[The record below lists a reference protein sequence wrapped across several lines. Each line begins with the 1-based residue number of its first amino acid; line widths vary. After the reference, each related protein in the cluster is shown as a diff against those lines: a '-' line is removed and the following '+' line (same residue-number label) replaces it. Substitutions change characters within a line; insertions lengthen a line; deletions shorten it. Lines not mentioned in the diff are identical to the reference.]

1 MLREISVEGGAAHEV
16 RLTRHRDTATVW
28 VDGRAVEAAL
38 HRSGLGMQALVD
50 GTAEQVW
57 VATSGDS
64 VWVHAFGRAWEVA
77 VEDPAERSG
86 RGGSAA
92 DIATAPMP
100 GVLVA
105 LQVEPGDAVTEGQQV
120 ALIESMKMQTQI
132 TAPRDGVVER
142 VHLRLGDQ
150 FERGATLV
158 SLAAVVEDEG

>member
-1 MLREISVEGGAAHEV
+1 MRREISVEGRTGRDV

-38 HRSGLGMQALVD
+38 HRTGVGLQALVD
-50 GTAEQVW
+50 GAAEEVW
-57 VATSGDS
+57 VATAGDS
-64 VWVHAFGRAWEVA
+64 VWIHAFGRAWDVT
-77 VEDPAERSG
+77 VQDPAERSG

-92 DIATAPMP
+92 DVATAPMP
-100 GVLVA
+100 GVVVG
-105 LQVEPGDAVTEGQQV
+105 LQVEAGDEVREGQQV

-142 VHLRLGDQ
+142 VHLRVGDQ

-158 SLAAVVEDEG
+158 SLVALVESEV